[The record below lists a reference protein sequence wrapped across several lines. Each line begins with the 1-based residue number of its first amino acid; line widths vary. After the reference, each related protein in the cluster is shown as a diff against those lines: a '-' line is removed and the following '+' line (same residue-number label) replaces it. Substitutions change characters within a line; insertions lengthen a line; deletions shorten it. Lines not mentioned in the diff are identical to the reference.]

1 MPRLMIAATCAALAL
16 ALAACGDDNNK
27 DSSTPAAAKPAPA
40 ATATTDTAG
49 GSDSSAA
56 GAVVNVSMKDIKFV
70 PDKITAK
77 VGQKIH
83 WTNNDGP
90 AHNVTAT
97 DGADFAS
104 DTLNPGD
111 TFDYTPTK
119 AGVIKYVCTI
129 HPGQSGEIRVTK

>member
-1 MPRLMIAATCAALAL
+1 MPRFIIAATCAALAL
-16 ALAACGDDNNK
+16 SLAACGDDKN
-27 DSSTPAAAKPAPA
+27 DSSSPAAAKPAPA
-40 ATATTDTAG
+40 ATETTDAAG

-70 PDKITAK
+70 PDKVTAK

-83 WTNNDGP
+83 WTNDDAP

-104 DTLNPGD
+104 DTLNQGD

-129 HPGQSGEIRVTK
+129 HPGQNGQIRVTK

>member
-1 MPRLMIAATCAALAL
+1 MPRLIIAATCAALAF
-16 ALAACGDDNNK
+16 ALAACGDDNN
-27 DSSTPAAAKPAPA
+27 DSSSPAAAKPAPA
-40 ATATTDTAG
+40 ATATTGTAG
-49 GSDSSAA
+49 GTDGSAA
-56 GAVVNVSMKDIKFV
+56 GAVVNVSMEDIKFV
-70 PDKITAK
+70 PDKIAAR

-83 WTNNDGP
+83 WTNDDAP

-104 DTLNPGD
+104 DTLNHGD

-129 HPGQSGEIRVTK
+129 HPGQDGEIRVTK